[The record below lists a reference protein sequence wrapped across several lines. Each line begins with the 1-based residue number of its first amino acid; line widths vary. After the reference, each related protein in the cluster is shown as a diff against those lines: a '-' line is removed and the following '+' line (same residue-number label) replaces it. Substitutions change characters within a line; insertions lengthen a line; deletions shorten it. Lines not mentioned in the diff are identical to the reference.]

1 MRQNQKMIRGRNII
15 RLLLNT
21 NIIIYSEIDNVY
33 KENIS
38 DLFNIIDNTTEMV
51 NFIHR

>member
-1 MRQNQKMIRGRNII
+1 MDKLVLKRGRNII

-21 NIIIYSEIDNVY
+21 NIIVYRESDNAY
-33 KENIS
+33 KKNIG
-38 DLFNIIDNTTEMV
+38 DLFNIVDNNTGMI